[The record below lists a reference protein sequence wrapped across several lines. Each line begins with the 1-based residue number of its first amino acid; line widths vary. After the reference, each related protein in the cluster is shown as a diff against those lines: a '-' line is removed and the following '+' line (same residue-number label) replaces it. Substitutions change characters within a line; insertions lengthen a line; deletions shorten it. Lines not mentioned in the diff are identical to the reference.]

1 MDQRIIRDGR
11 EVKDMKQAGRKPKPQ
26 KEVTPAAGHPAC
38 PPHIKG
44 EARAEWD
51 RICGELDLL
60 GLLTTADRP
69 ALALYCKAWAR
80 WIEAEAKVAELGLL
94 VSAPKT
100 KTPMGNPYLSI
111 ANKAHEQML
120 KLLVEYG
127 LTPSARSRMRIA
139 KASLEQGDE
148 DLDF

>member
-1 MDQRIIRDGR
+1 MR
-11 EVKDMKQAGRKPKPQ
+11 MTGRKPKPQ
-26 KEVTPAAGHPAC
+26 HEPTPAAGHPAC
-38 PPHIKG
+38 PSHIKG

-51 RICGELDLL
+51 RICDELDQM

-69 ALALYCKAWAR
+69 ALALYCSAWGR

-111 ANKAHEQML
+111 SNKAHEQML
-120 KLLVEYG
+120 KLLTEYG
-127 LTPSARSRMRIA
+127 LTASSRTRIRINRPDDA
-139 KASLEQGDE
+139 GDNSN
-148 DLDF
+148 DLDLD